1 MPENRMKEENKKK
14 SDQSILKSNIESHIR
29 ASIHCI
35 SKKFSKNSNPK
46 KDDSFHFYSWF
57 GFEFCVPKNKTKAKK
72 QKQKQKSKIQTT
84 DNNIYEKKKK
94 KK

>member
-57 GFEFCVPKNKTKAKK
+57 GFEFCVPNKTKTK